1 MDRLVAVVEALR
13 DHCPWT
19 AALTHADLA
28 EYLVEEAYEA
38 VAEIESRDAAAWA
51 DVPAR
56 RADGAYPAL
65 AAELGDVLFQV
76 VLHAAVSRAPG
87 APAETAGFRVDD
99 AADALTAKMIRR
111 NPLVLTPEGGLRPAG
126 ELAAVTPEA
135 VELAWE
141 RVKAQERAA
150 AGLSPAAPAH
160 DDGGTGPGLDVGD
173 IPARL
178 PALAAAA
185 KVVDR
190 AARQEPDPLAA
201 HVPAPAAEAGSV
213 RWRCGPTRPRS
224 GRSCSRWCA
233 GPGRRGSTPN
243 GPCAPRWRG
252 CVRGTGRPC
261 ARPADATPL
270 RPGRSSDRAPATSQP
285 GGTAVL
291 SPARGRL
298 EPEVPAR
305 LRPCPRRGHD
315 FRLRLKETR
324 PWP

>member
-38 VAEIESRDAAAWA
+38 VAEIEARDAAAWA

-76 VLHAAVSRAPG
+76 VLHAAVSRPPG
-87 APAETAGFRVDD
+87 APAERAGFRMAD

-111 NPLVLTPEGGLRPAG
+111 NPLVLTPEGAPRSAA

-141 RVKAQERAA
+141 RVKAEERAA
-150 AGLSPAAPAH
+150 AGRAPRTAEH
-160 DDGGTGPGLDVGD
+160 AGERRAGPDFGD
-173 IPARL
+173 IPDRL

-190 AARQEPDPLAA
+190 AARQAEDPLARHA
-201 HVPAPAAEAGSV
+201 PVPDDGAPGWDDEAALGAELFALVRRARAAGLDPERALRGAVARV
-213 RWRCGPTRPRS
+213 RAGDWDALADSSRHRP
-224 GRSCSRWCA
+224 
-233 GPGRRGSTPN
+233 P
-243 GPCAPRWRG
+243 PR
-252 CVRGTGRPC
+252 
-261 ARPADATPL
+261 
-270 RPGRSSDRAPATSQP
+270 
-285 GGTAVL
+285 
-291 SPARGRL
+291 
-298 EPEVPAR
+298 
-305 LRPCPRRGHD
+305 
-315 FRLRLKETR
+315 
-324 PWP
+324 

>member
-1 MDRLVAVVEALR
+1 MSASVDRLVAVVEALR

-19 AALTHADLA
+19 AELTHADLA

-87 APAETAGFRVDD
+87 APAETAGFRLDD

-111 NPLVLTPEGGLRPAG
+111 NPLVLTPEGGLRPAE

-150 AGLSPAAPAH
+150 AGLSSAAPAH

-201 HVPAPAAEAGSV
+201 HVPAPAAEAGE
-213 RWRCGPTRPRS
+213 
-224 GRSCSRWCA
+224 
-233 GPGRRGSTPN
+233 
-243 GPCAPRWRG
+243 
-252 CVRGTGRPC
+252 
-261 ARPADATPL
+261 RPAAVWPGEAALGAELFALVRRARAAGLDPERALRTTVARVRAGDLSAL
-270 RPGRSSDRAPATSQP
+270 RPSG
-285 GGTAVL
+285 
-291 SPARGRL
+291 
-298 EPEVPAR
+298 
-305 LRPCPRRGHD
+305 
-315 FRLRLKETR
+315 
-324 PWP
+324 

>member
-38 VAEIESRDAAAWA
+38 VAEIESRDAAAWADVPARRA

-111 NPLVLTPEGGLRPAG
+111 NPLVLTPEGGLRPAE

-150 AGLSPAAPAH
+150 AGLSSAAPAH
-160 DDGGTGPGLDVGD
+160 GDGGTGPGLDVGD

-201 HVPAPAAEAGSV
+201 HVPAPAAEAGE
-213 RWRCGPTRPRS
+213 
-224 GRSCSRWCA
+224 
-233 GPGRRGSTPN
+233 
-243 GPCAPRWRG
+243 
-252 CVRGTGRPC
+252 
-261 ARPADATPL
+261 RPAAVWPDEAALGAELFALVRRARAAGLDPERALRTTVARVRAGDWSAL
-270 RPGRSSDRAPATSQP
+270 RPSG
-285 GGTAVL
+285 
-291 SPARGRL
+291 
-298 EPEVPAR
+298 
-305 LRPCPRRGHD
+305 
-315 FRLRLKETR
+315 
-324 PWP
+324 

>member
-87 APAETAGFRVDD
+87 APAESAGFRLDD

-111 NPLVLTPEGGLRPAG
+111 NPLVLTPEGGLRPAE

-150 AGLSPAAPAH
+150 AGLSSAAPAH

-201 HVPAPAAEAGSV
+201 HVPVPAAEAGERPVAVWPDETALGAELFALV
-213 RWRCGPTRPRS
+213 RRARA
-224 GRSCSRWCA
+224 A
-233 GPGRRGSTPN
+233 GLDPERALRTTV
-243 GPCAPRWRG
+243 AR
-252 CVRGTGRPC
+252 VRAGDWS
-261 ARPADATPL
+261 AL
-270 RPGRSSDRAPATSQP
+270 RPSG
-285 GGTAVL
+285 
-291 SPARGRL
+291 
-298 EPEVPAR
+298 
-305 LRPCPRRGHD
+305 
-315 FRLRLKETR
+315 
-324 PWP
+324 

>member
-19 AALTHADLA
+19 AALTHADLG

-38 VAEIESRDAAAWA
+38 LAEIEARDAAAWA

-87 APAETAGFRVDD
+87 APASEAGFRVDD

-111 NPLVLTPEGGLRPAG
+111 NPLVLTPEGAPRPAA
-126 ELAAVTPEA
+126 ELAAVTPQA

-141 RVKAQERAA
+141 RVKAGERAA
-150 AGLSPAAPAH
+150 AGAETDAVAEP
-160 DDGGTGPGLDVGD
+160 DDGRPGPAPDLGD

-190 AARQEPDPLAA
+190 AARQVPDPLAR
-201 HVPAPAAEAGSV
+201 HAPLADGAAGAGWADEAALGAELFALV
-213 RWRCGPTRPRS
+213 RRS
-224 GRSCSRWCA
+224 RAA
-233 GPGRRGSTPN
+233 GLDPER
-243 GPCAPRWRG
+243 AL
-252 CVRGTGRPC
+252 RGTVARVRAGDWDALADSSRHRP
-261 ARPADATPL
+261 P
-270 RPGRSSDRAPATSQP
+270 
-285 GGTAVL
+285 
-291 SPARGRL
+291 
-298 EPEVPAR
+298 
-305 LRPCPRRGHD
+305 PR
-315 FRLRLKETR
+315 
-324 PWP
+324 